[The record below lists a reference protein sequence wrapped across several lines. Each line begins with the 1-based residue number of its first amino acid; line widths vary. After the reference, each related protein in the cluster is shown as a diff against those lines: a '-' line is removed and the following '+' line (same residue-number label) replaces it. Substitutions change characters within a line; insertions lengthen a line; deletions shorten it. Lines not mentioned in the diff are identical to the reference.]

1 MSKLIS
7 VVKRTSIENKIFASI
22 GIAVIV
28 ITIINI
34 ALFGIPTN

>member
-7 VVKRTSIENKIFASI
+7 VVKSTSIENKIFASI
-22 GIAVIV
+22 GIVVMV